1 MSKLLNKPTPTV
13 NELAKKYGVS
23 VLDVKKRLMHGI
35 KVEKEHTNNTKVA
48 REIALDHLG
57 EKLNYYKKLAKIEE
71 ETGSAGVRGL
81 GYVSG
86 DPAGTDYVQ
95 QYIDTN
101 AMSYV
106 DENGNKLEWIRKAHL
121 DLHNKGI
128 GYNFFNPK
136 ETKTASNFMNEQS
149 LGLSQYSK
157 LNELGG
163 QVGYEGTSDPRSMRK
178 DVQIE
183 NRTKGKKMKEDK
195 DPCWKGYEMVGMKKK
210 GGRKVPNC
218 VPTNEESLDEVSK
231 KLAFKAVRSG
241 TYSDYDPDYNHP
253 KRDAIKKAIGRKW
266 GSEAEKHANKMVGD
280 EGTGKIKSS
289 GKSNRLKI
297 DMLRTS
303 NRVTASG
310 KKNKQD
316 VASTKRNIKD
326 RLGTHPKPGH
336 LPEESLDEVL
346 TKKMS
351 AGQVIH
357 DFVHSDNPKF
367 KGKSVKQ
374 RQKMALGAYYGMHPE
389 KSKGE

>member
-1 MSKLLNKPTPTV
+1 MGEEYALYRKGGSVGEKDDHPRHGKLISKHATPEEAKGEAKAHNKTLSAG
-13 NELAKKYGVS
+13 EKKYYRMKYH
-23 VLDVKKRLMHGI
+23 VKPMK
-35 KVEKEHTNNTKVA
+35 
-48 REIALDHLG
+48 
-57 EKLNYYKKLAKIEE
+57 E
-71 ETGSAGVRGL
+71 ET
-81 GYVSG
+81 
-86 DPAGTDYVQ
+86 
-95 QYIDTN
+95 
-101 AMSYV
+101 
-106 DENGNKLEWIRKAHL
+106 
-121 DLHNKGI
+121 
-128 GYNFFNPK
+128 
-136 ETKTASNFMNEQS
+136 
-149 LGLSQYSK
+149 
-157 LNELGG
+157 
-163 QVGYEGTSDPRSMRK
+163 
-178 DVQIE
+178 
-183 NRTKGKKMKEDK
+183 
-195 DPCWKGYEMVGMKKK
+195 
-210 GGRKVPNC
+210 
-218 VPTNEESLDEVSK
+218 LDEISK

-253 KRDAIKKAIGRKW
+253 KRDAIKKAIGKKW